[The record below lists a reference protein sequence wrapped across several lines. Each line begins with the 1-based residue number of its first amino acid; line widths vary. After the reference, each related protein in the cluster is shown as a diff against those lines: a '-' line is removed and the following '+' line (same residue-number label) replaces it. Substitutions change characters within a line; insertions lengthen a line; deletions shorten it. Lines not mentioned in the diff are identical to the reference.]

1 MREYLLTLLVAAT
14 LCYLVTPFI
23 EQLAVKWRVVA
34 SIRDRDIHTEITPRW
49 GGVAMWIALG
59 LTLLI
64 VRDLHLVGKAYG
76 RELQGIFLAA
86 TFVVLLGALDD
97 RYELDA
103 VTKLAGQGLAAGILL
118 INGIQI
124 LWLPING
131 ILIIPSNIGQLLTVL
146 VVMVTINAVNFIDGL
161 DGLAVGVVAIA
172 SGCFFAF
179 SYLLAVTNGFTRA
192 GAPSLMTV
200 ILIGLCIGFL
210 PHNSNP
216 ARMFMGDSGSM
227 LLGLVLAAS
236 AITLTGQIDAN
247 ALSEESIGPSL
258 LPLFL
263 PFAVLAIP
271 LLDLVLAILRR
282 TTSGK
287 SPFAPDKLH
296 LHHRLLAQGNS
307 QTRTAII
314 LYLWTAAI
322 AVPTVVA
329 AFVSLWI
336 AGASG
341 VALLLL
347 AFTVNKSSSIY
358 KFSFLAGSK

>member
-1 MREYLLTLLVAAT
+1 
-14 LCYLVTPFI
+14 
-23 EQLAVKWRVVA
+23 
-34 SIRDRDIHTEITPRW
+34 
-49 GGVAMWIALG
+49 
-59 LTLLI
+59 

-118 INGIQI
+118 IHGIQI

-146 VVMVTINAVNFIDGL
+146 IVMVTINAVNFIDGL

-172 SGCFFAF
+172 SGCFFSF
-179 SYLLAVTNGFTRA
+179 SYLLAVSNGFTRA

-227 LLGLVLAAS
+227 LLGLILAAS

-247 ALSEESIGPSL
+247 AISEENIGPAL

-271 LLDLVLAILRR
+271 LLDLGLAILRR
-282 TTSGK
+282 TSSGK

-296 LHHRLLAQGNS
+296 LHHRLLASGNS
-307 QTRTAII
+307 QNRAAIV
-314 LYLWTAAI
+314 LYLWTATF
-322 AVPTVVA
+322 AVPVTVA
-329 AFVSLWI
+329 AFAPIWI
-336 AGASG
+336 AI
-341 VALLLL
+341 LL
-347 AFTVNKSSSIY
+347 TI
-358 KFSFLAGSK
+358 FLAATAFYTAKRTLDRNGNLINV